1 MKTITYSVILMITL
15 FLGCGDPDPKQVNQ
29 ETVNRG
35 TATILCD
42 DAVFSLMSA
51 AKPYYDTAFP
61 DAKISLQSINARDA
75 MIQLLGGKARGI
87 IIARDYLRDE
97 DSAMLLHTVAPHQR
111 VLFAVD
117 GIVFFAN
124 KTFPLDTLSKE
135 QIVEA
140 MTSREPKMTQAFPHL
155 KIEPVFVITGST
167 SSLYG
172 NVMNQIANG
181 ASPKR
186 PMKIVSTADSVAVVV
201 KNTPGAIGVGYL
213 SKYGRDTS
221 VKLLKIGF
229 TDTTGK
235 RIYPQK
241 VHPGNIV
248 QGRYPFPVNYYGY
261 LLEDRMNLPW
271 GFFTYMRTNERIQK
285 SFLDAGIIPGFA
297 KLELIVE

>member
-1 MKTITYSVILMITL
+1 MKLKTYSVILAIAVL
-15 FLGCGDPDPKQVNQ
+15 LGCGDPDPKQVNQ

-35 TATILCD
+35 TVTILCD
-42 DAVFSLMSA
+42 DAIFPLIAS

-61 DAKISLQSINARDA
+61 DAKITLQPINARDA
-75 MIQLLGGKARGI
+75 MIQLLSGKSRGI
-87 IIARDYLRDE
+87 IIPRNYLRDE
-97 DSAMLLHTVAPHQR
+97 DSAMLLHNVAPHQR

-117 GIVFFAN
+117 GLILFSN

-135 QIVEA
+135 QIIGA
-140 MTSREPKMTQAFPHL
+140 MTTREPTLTKAFPAL
-155 KIEPVFVITGST
+155 TIEPLFVATGAT

-172 NVMNQIANG
+172 NIINQLAG
-181 ASPKR
+181 GTAPKR
-186 PMKIVSTADSVAVVV
+186 PMKFVSSADSVTMIV
-201 KNTPGAIGVGYL
+201 KNTPGAIGIGYL
-213 SKYGRDTS
+213 SKYGNDTS
-221 VKLLKIGF
+221 IKLLKVGF

-241 VHPGNIV
+241 VHRGNIV
-248 QGRYPFPVNYYGY
+248 QGRYPFPVQYYGY

-271 GFFTYMRTNERIQK
+271 GFFTYMRTDTRVQQ